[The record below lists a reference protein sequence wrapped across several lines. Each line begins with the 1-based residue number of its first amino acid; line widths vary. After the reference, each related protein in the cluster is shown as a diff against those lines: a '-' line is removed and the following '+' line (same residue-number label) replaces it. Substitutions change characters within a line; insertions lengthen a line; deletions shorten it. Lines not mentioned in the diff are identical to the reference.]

1 MHFDPMHRTLPYLL
15 LLAALIA
22 PALALATSPAPYFP
36 PAGEWEHIAPAE
48 AGLDPEGV
56 AAAVQHAIENESKDS
71 RDLTTMQQASFGREP
86 MNEPLGPLGDRGDP
100 TGIIVRH
107 GRIVAEWGEPERVS
121 ATWSVAKS
129 FLSTVVGV
137 AVDCGV
143 IRDVHAPV
151 RETVPTEH
159 FASERHGRITWDHLL
174 RQTSDWEGTL
184 WGKPDWADR
193 PPRDMPI
200 EEYRARVRAEPGTTY
215 KYNDTR
221 VNLLALAALHV
232 WREPLPDVL
241 REHIMEPIGASETWQ
256 WVGYSTSWTE
266 IDGVRM
272 QSVSG
277 GTHYG
282 GGMFINAYD
291 MARFGLLTLNNGR
304 WNDRQLISEGWIA
317 LSRTPTDVEPGYGFM
332 NYYLN
337 DDRKMYPA
345 APATAYAHRGAGS
358 NIIYV
363 DEEHDIVAVVRWIQ
377 GSAMNGFIEKLLGA
391 VRE

>member
-1 MHFDPMHRTLPYLL
+1 MHRTLPFLL
-15 LLAALIA
+15 FLAALTSSAIA
-22 PALALATSPAPYFP
+22 TTPAPYFP
-36 PAGEWEHIAPAE
+36 PAGEWERIAPAD

-56 AAAVQHAIENESKDS
+56 AAAVRHAIENESKDS

-137 AVDCGV
+137 AVDRGL

-151 RETVPTEH
+151 RERVPTEH

-193 PPRDMPI
+193 PPRDLPI
-200 EEYRARVRAEPGTTY
+200 EEYKKRVHAEPGTTY

-232 WREPLPDVL
+232 WRKPLPDVL
-241 REHIMEPIGASETWQ
+241 RENIMDPIGASSTWQ
-256 WVGYSTSWTE
+256 WHGYSTSWTE
-266 IDGVRM
+266 IDGVRV

-277 GTHYG
+277 GSHYG
-282 GGMFINAYD
+282 GGLHINARD
-291 MARFGLLTLNNGR
+291 MARFGLLTLHRGR
-304 WNDRQLISEGWIA
+304 WGDRQLISEAWIA
-317 LSRTPTDVEPGYGFM
+317 QSLTPGKVKADYGFM
-332 NYYLN
+332 NYDLN
-337 DDRKMYPA
+337 TDRKRYPA
-345 APATAYAHRGAGS
+345 APATAFVHTGAGS
-358 NIIYV
+358 NLIYV
-363 DEEHDIVAVVRWIQ
+363 DPEHDIVAVVRWIQ